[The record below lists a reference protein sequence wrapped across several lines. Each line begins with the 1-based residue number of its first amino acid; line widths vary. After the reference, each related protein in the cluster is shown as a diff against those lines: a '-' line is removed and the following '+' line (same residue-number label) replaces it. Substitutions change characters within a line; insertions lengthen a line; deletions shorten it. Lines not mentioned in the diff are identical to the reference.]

1 MSDNYQNKEYIE
13 GEYEVLEER
22 DLDEQYRP
30 PPKYVLHIDKR
41 PPYVTYIIQ
50 GLNIAAF
57 LLMNLTGLLFGWNQ
71 SEQLFFFGAKVNLL
85 IAYGQYWRLLSAMFL
100 HIGIAHIFFNSYAIY
115 IYGPIVESLYGKA
128 KFIIVYLFSGL
139 MGSLLSYMFSP
150 NPSAGAS
157 GAIFGLMGSLLYFR
171 QRKKDIFRRIFGP
184 GLFIIIAVNLFFGLT
199 STGID
204 NWGHIGGLI
213 GGYLLGNAVGLH
225 REKVLEPKKLL
236 IWALILLIFF
246 FGIRF
251 GQEKYTLDF
260 QQILPRT
267 RDTIYFNQGK
277 IQTAHLSLYPD
288 NLYSYNSSYS

>member
-1 MSDNYQNKEYIE
+1 MSDHYKKEYIE

-22 DLDEQYRP
+22 DLDENQFNTP
-30 PPKYVLHIDKR
+30 PRHVLHVDKR
-41 PPYVTYIIQ
+41 PPYVTYVIL

-57 LLMNLTGLLFGWNQ
+57 ILMNLAGLLFGWSQ
-71 SEQLFFFGAKVNLL
+71 GEQLLFFGAKVNIL
-85 IAYGQYWRLLSAMFL
+85 IAYGQYWRLFSAMFL
-100 HIGIAHIFFNSYAIY
+100 HIGLAHIFFNSYAIY
-115 IYGPIVESLYGKA
+115 IYGPIVESLYGKVR
-128 KFIIVYLFSGL
+128 FIIVYLFSGL
-139 MGSLLSYMFSP
+139 MGSLLSYVFSP

-184 GLFIIIAVNLFFGLT
+184 GLFIIIGVNLFFGLT

-225 REKVLEPKKLL
+225 KEKVLEPKKLL

-246 FGIRF
+246 FGMRY
-251 GQEKYTLDF
+251 GQEKYTMDF
-260 QQILPRT
+260 QQILPRS
-267 RDTIYFNQGK
+267 RDTINIDQLTFQSAYSN
-277 IQTAHLSLYPD
+277 LCPD
-288 NLYSYNSSYS
+288 NVWV